1 MNAHHGEAVTSVLVV
16 DDEPAIR
23 KVVASALAQMGCD
36 ETYQADDAETALEII
51 ERQRP
56 DLVISDV
63 KLPAMSGVELA
74 QRVKS
79 NHVPFDTPILL
90 MSAFGEP
97 AGHDA
102 DGFLAKPFD
111 LDDLCEF
118 VKPYIS

>member
-1 MNAHHGEAVTSVLVV
+1 MTSVLVV

-23 KVVASALAQMGCD
+23 KVVAFALAQMGCD
-36 ETYQADDAETALEII
+36 ETYLADDAESALEII

-74 QRVKS
+74 RRVKS
-79 NHVPFDTPILL
+79 SQVLNSTPVLL

-97 AGHDA
+97 VGHDA
-102 DGFLAKPFD
+102 DGFLPKPFD
-111 LDDLCEF
+111 IDDLAQF
-118 VKPYIS
+118 VEPYIS

>member
-1 MNAHHGEAVTSVLVV
+1 MTSVLVV

-23 KVVASALAQMGCD
+23 KVVASALTQMGCD
-36 ETYQADDAETALEII
+36 KTYLAEDAESAREII

-74 QRVKS
+74 HWVKS
-79 NHVPFDTPILL
+79 SEVVSDTPVLL

-97 AGHDA
+97 VGHDA
-102 DGFLAKPFD
+102 DGFLPKPFD
-111 LDDLCEF
+111 IDDLAQF
-118 VKPYIS
+118 VEPYIS